1 MKLKGSI
8 LSIILLSLVISCTE
22 PLEVTP
28 FTYPKAFTGETSK
41 SWTVRSVQLLQN
53 GKGTQTF
60 GLNTC
65 VLDDVYTFYNNP
77 ERTYIIVEGNTKC
90 NAADPTT
97 IVVNNWSF
105 VNATA
110 SLTIVMPLL
119 SDSPLPFILKEVDSQ
134 KMVIDIYFDDDKS
147 NYRFNFRA
155 VSGG

>member
-1 MKLKGSI
+1 MKPTASI
-8 LSIILLSLVISCTE
+8 LFVLLLLLVLSCSE
-22 PLEVTP
+22 PVTVTP
-28 FTYPKAFTGETSK
+28 FTYQQAFAGEVSK
-41 SWTVRSVQLLQN
+41 QWNVRSVQLLQS

-77 ERTYIIVEGNTKC
+77 ERSYVITEGNSKC
-90 NAADPTT
+90 NAADPSQ
-97 IVVNNWSF
+97 IVSSSWSF

-110 SLTIVMPLL
+110 SLTIIMPLL
-119 SDSPLPFILKEVDSQ
+119 SDQPLPFILKEVDSQ

-155 VSGG
+155 VAGG